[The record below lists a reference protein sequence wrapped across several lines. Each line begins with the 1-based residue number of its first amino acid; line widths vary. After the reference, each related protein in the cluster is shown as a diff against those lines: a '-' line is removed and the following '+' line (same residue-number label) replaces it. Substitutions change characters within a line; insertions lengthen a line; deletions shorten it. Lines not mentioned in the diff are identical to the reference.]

1 MGHRAGFEPATSR
14 VAGEVTEI
22 FTTDRVGVGGERAML
37 LPLRGARTELRHFS
51 RRDSNSRLPS
61 WQAGT
66 ALYRS
71 NRHLHHPQADAV
83 APAVEGDAGERA
95 ISASVTT
102 TQDRPCGWTCAGPRA
117 YLFRGRIPVRV
128 SKAGGITRFALRR
141 SIRHLHH
148 QRRLSREDRG
158 KPSYKKSLW
167 RRCRRAACCE
177 PFWVRS
183 AIGVRLI
190 ASFPPAG
197 PAHLGTRLSSAS
209 PEIRVSRSGHGRD
222 VRWSRAAGNKKPSGA
237 AGSGGS
243 VRSGLSILRS
253 GKIAPMSRACAIE

>member
-1 MGHRAGFEPATSR
+1 MGLAGNRRCCCRSE
-14 VAGEVTEI
+14 EQ
-22 FTTDRVGVGGERAML
+22 
-37 LPLRGARTELRHFS
+37 RTELRHFS
-51 RRDSNSRLPS
+51 RRDLNPRPPS

-71 NRHLHHPQADAV
+71 NSDLHHRQADAV
-83 APAVEGDAGERA
+83 APAVDGYAGEQA
-95 ISASVTT
+95 ISAFS
-102 TQDRPCGWTCAGPRA
+102 DDNAGPSLRVDLRRA
-117 YLFRGRIPVRV
+117 ACVPFPRPHPGACVKGGRH
-128 SKAGGITRFALRR
+128 TRIALRR

-158 KPSYKKSLW
+158 KPSYKNSFRGAVDAPHVANL
-167 RRCRRAACCE
+167 
-177 PFWVRS
+177 WVRS

-197 PAHLGTRLSSAS
+197 PAHLGARLSSAS

-222 VRWSRAAGNKKPSGA
+222 VRWSRASGNKKPSGA

-243 VRSGLSILRS
+243 VRSGRSILRS

>member
-1 MGHRAGFEPATSR
+1 MHGTPGGIPTRDLSR
-14 VAGEVTEI
+14 CRRSNRI
-22 FTTDRVGVGGERAML
+22 FTTDRDGVGGERAML
-37 LPLRGARTELRHFS
+37 LPLRRARAELRHFS
-51 RRDSNSRLPS
+51 RRDLNPRPPS

-71 NRHLHHPQADAV
+71 NRHLHHRQADAV
-83 APAVEGDAGERA
+83 ASAADGYAGERA

-102 TQDRPCGWTCAGPRA
+102 TQNYPCEQILRRA
-117 YLFRGRIPVRV
+117 ACKPLPGRIPVRV
-128 SKAGGITRFALRR
+128 SKAGFEPALPWR

-148 QRRLSREDRG
+148 QRRLSRQDRG
-158 KPSYKKSLW
+158 KPSYKKSIAALST
-167 RRCRRAACCE
+167 RRMLRTL
-177 PFWVRS
+177 WVRS
-183 AIGVRLI
+183 AIGVRLN

-222 VRWSRAAGNKKPSGA
+222 VWLSRAAGNKKPSGA

-253 GKIAPMSRACAIE
+253 GKIAPMSRACDVE

>member
-1 MGHRAGFEPATSR
+1 
-14 VAGEVTEI
+14 
-22 FTTDRVGVGGERAML
+22 ML

-83 APAVEGDAGERA
+83 APAVEGYAGERA

-148 QRRLSREDRG
+148 QRR
-158 KPSYKKSLW
+158 
-167 RRCRRAACCE
+167 
-177 PFWVRS
+177 
-183 AIGVRLI
+183 
-190 ASFPPAG
+190 
-197 PAHLGTRLSSAS
+197 
-209 PEIRVSRSGHGRD
+209 
-222 VRWSRAAGNKKPSGA
+222 
-237 AGSGGS
+237 
-243 VRSGLSILRS
+243 
-253 GKIAPMSRACAIE
+253 